1 LSGIG
6 FSIITLSKLVLWGL
20 DHHPTVVWSFF
31 FGLIVASL
39 KMLFRD
45 VRGAWL
51 VFALGIVLGFVLS
64 SMPAGRVE
72 LTPGFT
78 FVAGFLAICAMI
90 LPGISGSFIL
100 VLLGAYEPILNAL
113 HNREMGTVVLFAVGC
128 ALGLLTFGR
137 LLRWLFHRF
146 EQATV
151 SLMTGFIV
159 GSLVKVWPF
168 RSTWKGW
175 EVPVSPAAWQAETG
189 LSIDWLALGI
199 AAAVGAALVLGLDRW
214 AQARQTSA

>member
-1 LSGIG
+1 
-6 FSIITLSKLVLWGL
+6 
-20 DHHPTVVWSFF
+20 
-31 FGLIVASL
+31 
-39 KMLFRD
+39 
-45 VRGAWL
+45 
-51 VFALGIVLGFVLS
+51 
-64 SMPAGRVE
+64 
-72 LTPGFT
+72 
-78 FVAGFLAICAMI
+78 
-90 LPGISGSFIL
+90 
-100 VLLGAYEPILNAL
+100 
-113 HNREMGTVVLFAVGC
+113 VLFAVGC

-168 RSTWKGW
+168 RSTWRGW

-189 LSIDWLALGI
+189 LSIDWLALDI